1 MIKIALATI
10 ASALA
15 ILATPAS
22 AGGYGNSYG
31 NSYGHGHGHVRYA
44 HVQHHSHHSH
54 HAYHKP
60 THSYGY
66 VHHQPVHY
74 KPHYVKPV
82 YVETKTSYEK
92 RPAYVYQKVSGYCV
106 DAVKTYGYQQHRK
119 TVECK
124 AGDYK
129 KAEAPPVEQ
138 APAPEPA
145 PVEPQK

>member
-1 MIKIALATI
+1 MTKTMNQIALATI
-10 ASALA
+10 AGALA

-22 AGGYGNSYG
+22 AGDYSH
-31 NSYGHGHGHVRYA
+31 GHGHSYGHVRYA

-54 HAYHKP
+54 YKP

-66 VHHQPVHY
+66 VHHQPVHVHY

-106 DAVKTYGYQQHRK
+106 DVVNTTGYQQHRK

-129 KAEAPPVEQ
+129 KAEAPVEQ

>member
-1 MIKIALATI
+1 MTKTMNQIALATI
-10 ASALA
+10 AGALA

-22 AGGYGNSYG
+22 AGDYSH
-31 NSYGHGHGHVRYA
+31 GHGHSYGHVRYA

-54 HAYHKP
+54 YKP

-106 DAVKTYGYQQHRK
+106 DVVNTTGYQQHRK

-129 KAEAPPVEQ
+129 KAEAPVEQ

-145 PVEPQK
+145 PVEPQQ